1 MGNVGFRP
9 FFRTGAS
16 AMGILSWVVLGLVA
30 GYLAKFLMPG
40 KDPGGIVITILLGIA
55 GAVLGGW
62 IGAQFLGWGTVGGF
76 DPKSLIL
83 AVGGALLLLVGYRF
97 LQKKR

>member
-1 MGNVGFRP
+1 MGNIGFRS
-9 FFRTGAS
+9 FLRTGAS

-30 GYLAKFLMPG
+30 GFLARFLMPG
-40 KDPGGIVITILLGIA
+40 KDTGGIVITILLGIA

-83 AVGGALLLLVGYRF
+83 AVGGAMLLLLGYRF